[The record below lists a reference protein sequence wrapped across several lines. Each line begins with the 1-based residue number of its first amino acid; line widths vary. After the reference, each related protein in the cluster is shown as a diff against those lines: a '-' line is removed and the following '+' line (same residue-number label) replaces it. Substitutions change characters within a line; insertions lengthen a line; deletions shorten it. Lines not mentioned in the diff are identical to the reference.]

1 MKAMGSIG
9 LRIVSAAALVL
20 LAQAPAVAGDWPD
33 WRGPNRDGASG
44 EKGLPDKWSLK
55 GDNLAWKAA
64 YGGRS
69 TPVILGDHLYLE
81 NTAGAR
87 ETEQERLLC
96 FNADTGRLLW
106 EYKFNL
112 FQSDVPAHR
121 VGWASPVADPETG
134 NVYSFGVNNLL
145 TALTR
150 DGKKI
155 WERSITEEFSPFT
168 THGGRTVSPM
178 VDGNLVIVSTPTST
192 WGSQANRAQRFI
204 ALDKRT
210 GDIVWVG
217 TPGGRPY
224 DTSYGPMNIATI
236 NGMRLLITGGAD
248 GAALAMKPQT
258 GEPVWNLV
266 VAKRGL
272 NTGLVVN
279 GKYAIFSHG
288 DENLEGNEMGM
299 LGAFDATGK
308 GKLGMDSIKW
318 MVKGFLGGYSSP
330 VMDGDRLYQVDNSG
344 NLFAFDVQTGKQ
356 LWKQNLGVIQKASS
370 VFADGKIYVGTESG
384 KFYILRPHSDRCE
397 ILSEVELPLSN
408 QGLMNQ
414 QTPEP
419 VVAAAAV
426 ARGRVYFVSS
436 DTLYAIG
443 PKRTTADPWKP
454 VAQPVDPGQG
464 PATWVQVTPTEMVLK
479 PGETVTLHARLFDAA
494 GRFLREDQAAWS
506 LDKLNGTVT
515 DGKFTVAPGGLPPGH
530 GQAGLIKATVGG
542 ITGEAR
548 ARVVPA
554 LPWNETFD
562 GYAVGSVPPHWVSA
576 STVGK
581 FQVTEL
587 DGQKVLEKVPTDT
600 LFKRMRVFM
609 GPAGWSN
616 YTVEADIR
624 INEKRRQMGDAGIVA
639 QRYTLVAFGNNQRL
653 EMNSW
658 QPEVARAASAPF
670 AWKPDTWYRLKLRV
684 ENTADGKTRIR
695 GKAWPAAEPEPP
707 AWPIDRIDPIP
718 NLQGSPG
725 IFADAQF
732 GVYFDNLKV
741 TPNQ

>member
-1 MKAMGSIG
+1 MKAMGLID
-9 LRIVSAAALVL
+9 LRIVIAAALIL
-20 LAQAPAVAGDWPD
+20 GAQSISVAGDWPD
-33 WRGPNRDGASG
+33 WRGPNRDGTSG
-44 EKGLPDKWSLK
+44 EKGLPGRWSLS
-55 GDNLAWKAA
+55 GDNLAWKAP

-69 TPVILGDHLYLE
+69 TPVILGDRLYLE

-87 ETEQERLLC
+87 ETEQERLMC

-106 EYKFNL
+106 EYKFNV

-178 VDGNLVIVSTPTST
+178 IDGNLVIVSTPTST
-192 WGSQANRAQRFI
+192 WGAQANRAQRFI

-210 GDIVWVG
+210 GEIVWIS

-224 DTSYGPMNIATI
+224 DTSYGPMNIVTI
-236 NGMRLLITGGAD
+236 NGTRLLITGGAD

-266 VAKRGL
+266 IAKRGL
-272 NTGLVVN
+272 NTGLVAN
-279 GKYAIFSHG
+279 GKYAILSHG

-299 LGAFDATGK
+299 LAAFDATGK

-330 VMDGDRLYQVDNSG
+330 VLDGDRLYQVDNGG

-414 QTPEP
+414 RTPEP
-419 VVAAAAV
+419 IVAAAAV
-426 ARGRVYFVSS
+426 ARGRVYVVSS

-443 PKRTTADPWKP
+443 PKQTKADPWKP
-454 VAQPVDPGQG
+454 VTQTMEPGQG
-464 PATWVQVTPTEMVLK
+464 PATFLQVSPTELVLK
-479 PGETVTLHARLFDAA
+479 PGDTVQLHARLFDAA
-494 GRFLREDQAAWS
+494 GRFLREEKAAAWS
-506 LDKLNGTVT
+506 LDKLSGTVQ
-515 DGKFTVAPGGLPPGH
+515 DGQFTVPSNAP
-530 GQAGLIKATVGG
+530 GQAGLIRATVGG

-548 ARVVPA
+548 ARVIPP

-562 GYAVGSVPPHWVSA
+562 AYPAGSVPPHWISA
-576 STVGK
+576 TTVGK
-581 FQVTEL
+581 FQVVEL

-609 GPAGWSN
+609 GPSDWAN
-616 YTVEADIR
+616 YTVQADIR
-624 INEKRRQMGDAGIVA
+624 INEKRRQMGDAGIIA
-639 QRYTLVAFGNNQRL
+639 QRYTLFAFGNNQRL

-670 AWKPDTWYRLKLRV
+670 AWKPDTWYSLKLRV
-684 ENTADGKTRIR
+684 ENTADGKTRVR
-695 GKAWPAAEPEPP
+695 GKAWPAADPEPSD
-707 AWPIDRIDPIP
+707 WLIDRTDPIP

-741 TPNQ
+741 IPNQ

>member
-1 MKAMGSIG
+1 MNGVRWKVLLAM
-9 LRIVSAAALVL
+9 SAAALL
-20 LAQAPAVAGDWPD
+20 TAGDWPD
-33 WRGPNRDGASG
+33 WRGPNRDGTSP
-44 EKGLPDKWSLK
+44 EKGLPEKWSLS
-55 GDNLAWKAA
+55 GENLAWKAP

-69 TPVILGDHLYLE
+69 APVVLGDRLYLE
-81 NTAGAR
+81 NTAGSGA
-87 ETEQERLLC
+87 TEQERLMC
-96 FNADTGRLLW
+96 FHADTGKLLW

-112 FQSDVPAHR
+112 YQSDVPAHR
-121 VGWASPVADPETG
+121 VAWASPVADPETG

-192 WGSQANRAQRFI
+192 WGTMANRTQRFI
-204 ALDKRT
+204 AMDKRS
-210 GDIVWVG
+210 GDIVWIS

-224 DTSYGPMNIATI
+224 DTSYSAMNIVTV
-236 NGMRLLITGGAD
+236 NGMRLLVTGGAD

-258 GEPVWNLV
+258 GEPVWSFMM
-266 VAKRGL
+266 AKRGL
-272 NTGLVVN
+272 NTGIVAN
-279 GKYAIFSHG
+279 GKYAIVSHSE
-288 DENLEGNEMGM
+288 ENLEGSEMGM
-299 LGAFDATGK
+299 LAAIDATGK
-308 GKLGMDSIKW
+308 GKLAMDSVKW
-318 MVKGFLGGYSSP
+318 MVKGFMGGFSSP
-330 VMDGDRLYQVDNSG
+330 VIDGDRLYQVDNSS

-356 LWKQNLGVIQKASS
+356 LWKQNLGTVQKASA
-370 VFADGKIYVGTESG
+370 VYADGKLYLGTESG
-384 KFYILRPHSDRCE
+384 KFFILRPRADRCE
-397 ILSEVELPLSN
+397 ILSQVELPLSD
-408 QGLMNQ
+408 QGLASQ
-414 QTPEP
+414 KTPQP
-419 VVAAAAV
+419 VVASAAV

-443 PKRTTADPWKP
+443 PKKTTAEPWKP
-454 VAQPVDPGQG
+454 EIPQAEPGQG
-464 PATWVQVTPTEMVLK
+464 PPAWVQVSPTEMVLK
-479 PGETVTLHARLFDAA
+479 PGDTVQLHARLFDAA

-506 LDKLNGTVT
+506 LANLNGTVAG
-515 DGKFTVAPGGLPPGH
+515 GKFTVAAGTA

-548 ARVVPA
+548 ARVIPA

-562 GYAVGSVPPHWVSA
+562 AYAPGTVPPHWVSA
-576 STVGK
+576 TTVGK
-581 FQVTEL
+581 FQVIEL
-587 DGQKVLEKVPTDT
+587 DGQKVLEKVPTET
-600 LFKRMRVFM
+600 LFKRIRVFM
-609 GPAGWSN
+609 GPADWSN

-624 INEKRRQMGDAGIVA
+624 INEKRRQMGDAGIIA

-658 QPEVARAASAPF
+658 QPETARAASAPM

-684 ENTADGKTRIR
+684 ENTADGKTRVR
-695 GKAWPAAEPEPP
+695 GKAWPAAEPEPAP
-707 AWPIDRIDPIP
+707 WPIDRIDPIG
-718 NLQGSPG
+718 NRQGSPG